1 MPHSRPDAVWL
12 RSAGW
17 RFFFRAGLV
26 RAGLARAGLVCIIA
40 IALLALALP
49 AASAAAQGSAP
60 YARRFEVTIRLEP
73 AGSFLV
79 TETQEIVFPA
89 TRWFSTGFREIPLDR
104 LERIA
109 DVHLEEPG
117 QVYRHAG
124 GPSAVAPSA
133 GAQQPAPAVPAAP
146 RTFVTSVQDGRLRID
161 WRFPDTRGQARTFS
175 LSYRVYGGLRVYPAG
190 DQLYWKAI
198 YSDRPYPIE
207 TASVRVEFPRPV
219 SLSELKWAV
228 YPSRLQVQVEQPDA
242 ASLLVRTL
250 HGLAANEGLEVRVQ
264 FPHGLVQAQP
274 PAWQAQADRQ
284 DDYDQRVR
292 PLLNFGLGLLA
303 LVVSLAGGL
312 GVLLAWYTRGRDPAI
327 GRVPSELEEPPSD
340 LLPGLVGTL
349 IDQKAD
355 VQDAVATLLDLAHRG
370 VIRIS
375 DEAPRPGRQRDY
387 RLSLTPEAAAAPL
400 HPLERAVLDAVFG
413 GQQTVLLS
421 EVRGRFAGRIPELE
435 QRFYDEAVAL
445 GLLERDPAVVR
456 RGYARTG
463 AALLAAGLVGAFVSL
478 LLFGRAV
485 ELAFLP
491 FLALAGV
498 GGLLLGVADHMPRRT
513 RTGALEA
520 ARWAAFRRYLRDLD
534 RGPELRSDLSLEE
547 RRARFER
554 FLPYAVALGVDR
566 TWMQKLAM
574 AGAPAPQWYDV
585 GVPSPAGPL
594 PRRLGPRGW
603 PAPGGWAGVPYPA
616 EPRPGQPAAPRERSE
631 RAGSPLDETSER
643 GARSLEEMSR
653 RLAELLN
660 EASDALTGSGAPGS
674 GWSGG
679 GRGGGGGG
687 GGGSGGFR

>member
-1 MPHSRPDAVWL
+1 MVPSRSTGAALPHDRISVPWP
-12 RSAGW
+12 RSV
-17 RFFFRAGLV
+17 RLLLFFLFFLPLALV
-26 RAGLARAGLVCIIA
+26 
-40 IALLALALP
+40 LLALALP
-49 AASAAAQGSAP
+49 AASAAAQGTSP
-60 YARRFEVTIRLEP
+60 YARRFEVTIRIEP
-73 AGSFLV
+73 AGSLLI

-89 TRWFSTGFREIPLDR
+89 TRWFSAGFRELPLDR
-104 LERIA
+104 VERIA
-109 DVHLEEPG
+109 DVQLEEPG
-117 QVYRHAG
+117 QVYRHVG
-124 GPSAVAPSA
+124 GPADVVSSA
-133 GAQQPAPAVPAAP
+133 GDQRPAQQEPTAP
-146 RTFVTSVQDGRLRID
+146 RTFVTSVRDGRLRID
-161 WRFPDTRGQARTFS
+161 WRFPETRGQARTVT
-175 LSYRVYGGLRVYPAG
+175 LRYRVYGGLRVYPTG

-198 YSDRPYPIE
+198 YSDRPYPVE
-207 TASVRVEFPRPV
+207 TASVRVEFPAPV
-219 SLSELKWAV
+219 PRSELRWAV
-228 YPSRLQVQVEQPDA
+228 YPARLQVQVEQPDA

-250 HGLAANEGLEVRVQ
+250 HGLAANEGLELRVQ
-264 FPHGLVQAQP
+264 FPHGFAQAQP

-303 LVVSLAGGL
+303 LVISLAGGL
-312 GVLLAWYTRGRDPAI
+312 AVLLAWYTRGRDPTI
-327 GRVPSELEEPPSD
+327 GQIPSELEEPPSD

-355 VQDAVATLLDLAHRG
+355 VQDAVATLLDLARRG
-370 VIRIS
+370 VVRIGE
-375 DEAPRPGRQRDY
+375 EAPRPDRRRDY
-387 RLSLTPEAAAAPL
+387 RLSLVPEAPAAPL
-400 HPLERAVLDAVFG
+400 HPLERAVLDAVFE

-421 EVRGRFAGRIPELE
+421 EVRERFGDHILELE
-435 QRFYDEAVAL
+435 RRFYAEAVAL
-445 GLLERDPAVVR
+445 GLLERDPAAVR

-463 AALLAAGLVGAFVSL
+463 TVLLATGLLGAFLSL
-478 LLFGRAV
+478 LLFSRAV

-534 RGPELRSDLSLEE
+534 RGPELRSALPLEE

-566 TWMQKLAM
+566 TWMQKLAL
-574 AGAPAPQWYDV
+574 AGAPAPRWYDA

-603 PAPGGWAGVPYPA
+603 PAPGGWIGVPYPT
-616 EPRPGQPAAPRERSE
+616 EPRPGRPAAPQRGRPEQ
-631 RAGSPLDETSER
+631 AGSPLDETSER

-660 EASDALTGSGAPGS
+660 EASDALAGRGASGS

-679 GRGGGGGG
+679 GRGGGGGSG
-687 GGGSGGFR
+687 GGGGGFR

>member
-1 MPHSRPDAVWL
+1 MKVQSRRSGAFLPRNLSGARWP

-17 RFFFRAGLV
+17 VCFLV
-26 RAGLARAGLVCIIA
+26 LALI
-40 IALLALALP
+40 LLALTWP
-49 AASAAAQGSAP
+49 AAAAAAQGGSP
-60 YARRFEVTIRLEP
+60 YARRFEVTIRIEP

-79 TETQEIVFPA
+79 TETQEMVFPA
-89 TRWFSTGFREIPLDR
+89 TRWFSTGFREIPLER
-104 LERIA
+104 LERIT
-109 DVHLEEPG
+109 DVRLEEPG

-124 GPSAVAPSA
+124 GPSDVAGSR
-133 GAQQPAPAVPAAP
+133 GDQQSVPAVPAAS
-146 RTFVTSVQDGRLRID
+146 RTFVTSLQDGRLRID
-161 WRFPDTRGQARTFS
+161 WRFPETRGQARTFS

-190 DQLYWKAI
+190 DQLSWKAI

-207 TASVRVEFPRPV
+207 AASVRVEFPRPV
-219 SLSELKWAV
+219 PQSELKWAV
-228 YPSRLQVQVEQPDA
+228 YPARLRVQVEQPDSA
-242 ASLLVRTL
+242 TLLVRAL

-274 PAWQAQADRQ
+274 PVWQAQADREDVYNQ
-284 DDYDQRVR
+284 HMR

-303 LVVSLAGGL
+303 VVISLVGGV
-312 GVLLAWYTRGRDPAI
+312 GVFLAWYTHGRDPEV
-327 GRVPSELEEPPSD
+327 GRFLDELEEPPSD
-340 LLPGLVGTL
+340 LLPGVVGTL

-355 VQDAVATLLDLAHRG
+355 VQDAVATLLDLARRG
-370 VIRIS
+370 VVRIAE
-375 DEAPRPGRQRDY
+375 EAPRPGRRRDY
-387 RLSLTPEAAAAPL
+387 RLSLTLQAESARL
-400 HPLERAVLDAVFG
+400 HPLERAVLEAVFE

-421 EVRGRFAGRIPELE
+421 EVRGRFVSRIPELE
-435 QRFYDEAVAL
+435 RRFYDEAVAL
-445 GLLERDPAVVR
+445 GLLERDPAAVR

-463 AALLAAGLVGAFVSL
+463 ALLLGAGLVGALLSL
-478 LLFGRAV
+478 LFFGRAV

-520 ARWAAFRRYLRDLD
+520 ARWEAFRRYLRDLD
-534 RGPELRSDLSLEE
+534 RGPELRSELPLDE

-554 FLPYAVALGVDR
+554 FLPYAVALGVDC

-574 AGAPAPQWYDV
+574 AGAPAPQWYDME
-585 GVPSPAGPL
+585 VPSPAGPL
-594 PRRLGPRGW
+594 PRRHDPRGW
-603 PAPGGWAGVPYPA
+603 PVPGGWVGMPYPVQRPSGRPTA
-616 EPRPGQPAAPRERSE
+616 PRPGGPEQAA
-631 RAGSPLDETSER
+631 SPLDETSER

-660 EASDALTGSGAPGS
+660 EASDALAGSGAPGS